1 VHDFV
6 RLAVEKYDLRI
17 GIFHVE
23 IDIVLKVRRPVHN
36 NQDVAIK
43 IDVCDR
49 IGLLHL
55 DHCYREKDDKTEQRI
70 EQQICERQIRVKV
83 SLHCS

>member
-1 VHDFV
+1 
-6 RLAVEKYDLRI
+6 
-17 GIFHVE
+17 
-23 IDIVLKVRRPVHN
+23 LKVRRPVHD

-70 EQQICERQIRVKV
+70 EQQICER
-83 SLHCS
+83 